1 MCDFSVELL
10 RQSPSPALRAC
21 CELAQV
27 CGGGEGGEGRLAGS
41 GGRDSQ
47 LRRRDICPQFGI
59 QRLPRHPQF
68 GIQFTLSVYCS
79 PYIYQPACTAVLP
92 PFIVPPLAPSL
103 PPPQLHPTMARELF
117 APGFVSCWSE
127 LDGHLQ
133 QQLVRR
139 WELQGSYRY
148 RGSWPET
155 PAVAGQKVGVA

>member
-27 CGGGEGGEGRLAGS
+27 CVCSVWVRGRGGGGWLALMGGIASL
-41 GGRDSQ
+41 GGYMSAIWYPAAPPHPPFVLLPIHPPTRMH
-47 LRRRDICPQFGI
+47 RRIAPV
-59 QRLPRHPQF
+59 H
-68 GIQFTLSVYCS
+68 
-79 PYIYQPACTAVLP
+79 CTAP
-92 PFIVPPLAPSL
+92 RASL